1 MTEAPAL
8 YFPRGVRTG
17 TPFASLPAA
26 VEWITLAL
34 SDERPFGP
42 VGPSFA
48 GKCHPFAAFTAE
60 TWTLEPVASSSW
72 PVRLVLWTDRELIAE
87 YGDEFEKATGDT
99 FDSLHQLA
107 GYWLGEDT
115 FSLVVTQMFGA
126 LNVPVMLAQYRR
138 CAGIEDAARRVG
150 LPNAKDRR
158 NFGRTVLRPIE
169 DALEE
174 IRTAAL
180 HAVNDL
186 TTSTWIAASNRPGEV
201 ICLLDDGEI
210 PRSRSHP
217 SPAGRAR
224 LSAFVKGNK

>member
-1 MTEAPAL
+1 MTETPDL
-8 YFPRGVRTG
+8 YFPRGVRTS

-26 VEWITLAL
+26 VEWINTARA
-34 SDERPFGP
+34 DDRPFGP
-42 VGPSFA
+42 VCALLDGS
-48 GKCHPFAAFTAE
+48 GHPFDAFAAE
-60 TWTLEPVASSSW
+60 TWTLAPVASRTW
-72 PVRLVLWTDRELIAE
+72 PLRLVLWTDRTLIAE
-87 YGDEFEKATGDT
+87 YGAEYEKATGDE
-99 FDSLHQLA
+99 FDSIHQLA

-115 FSLVVTQMFGA
+115 FSLIAAQMFGT

-138 CAGIEDAARRVG
+138 CAGLEDAARRIG

-169 DALEE
+169 DALDE

-186 TTSTWIAASNRPGEV
+186 VTSTWIAASNRSGEV
-201 ICLLDDGEI
+201 VLLDDGEI
-210 PRSRSHP
+210 PRGRSHP

-224 LSAFVKGNK
+224 LSAFVKGK